1 MYVRARG
8 GDTSRTYESLQG
20 REGPKLDEIERTYFV
35 NGRFPHPLSMEV
47 VYITCLSI
55 SYECQFMPLVKSMIT
70 CSHLKKKIVKLLF
83 HKKKLFTF
91 QQLLIIS
98 KIYNYYISSSLFS
111 I

>member
-1 MYVRARG
+1 MFRGVGKLNVRTCKGG

-20 REGPKLDEIERTYFV
+20 REGPKLDEIERTYFL

-83 HKKKLFTF
+83 HK
-91 QQLLIIS
+91 I
-98 KIYNYYISSSLFS
+98 NSSHFNSS
-111 I
+111 